1 MSFYDRFQL
10 LDWDDIS
17 MSIYAKTAQDVE
29 RALAKPKRDLEDFKA
44 LISPAAEPY
53 LEQMAKLSYSLT
65 RKRFGNTMSLYI
77 PLYLSNLCANACT
90 YCGFSMEN
98 RIKRRTL
105 NRDEVEAEIDAIKR
119 MKFDSVLLVTGEHE
133 TKVGMKYFRE
143 MVPIIKQRFNY
154 LAMEVQPLD
163 QDEYAE
169 LKTLGLDA
177 VMVYQETYH
186 PKTYAQHH
194 LRGNKMDFRYRLETP
209 DRLAKA
215 GIDKIGLGA
224 LIGLEEWRTDCFFA
238 AAHLD
243 YLERT
248 YWQSRYSIS
257 FPRLRPCA
265 GNVPA
270 SGLQPKSVMTDK
282 QLVQLICA
290 YRLFNPEVELSLSTR
305 ESPQFRDNV
314 LPLGITSMSAASKTQ
329 PGGYATEEVELE
341 QFEISD
347 ERSAASV
354 EDMIRAKGFDPVWR
368 DWHSAYSG

>member
-1 MSFYDRFQL
+1 MSFYDRFQQ

-105 NRDEVEAEIDAIKR
+105 NRDEVEAEIGAIKR

>member
-1 MSFYDRFQL
+1 MSFYDRFQQ

-53 LEQMAKLSYSLT
+53 LEQMAKISYSLT

-105 NRDEVEAEIDAIKR
+105 NRDEVESEIGAIKR

-154 LAMEVQPLD
+154 LAMEVQPLN

>member
-1 MSFYDRFQL
+1 MSFYDRFQQF
-10 LDWDDIS
+10 DWDDIS

-53 LEQMAKLSYSLT
+53 LEQMAKISYSLT

-105 NRDEVEAEIDAIKR
+105 NRDEVEAEIGAIKR

-215 GIDKIGLGA
+215 GIDKIGIGA

>member
-1 MSFYDRFQL
+1 MTFVDRFKQL
-10 LDWDDIS
+10 NWDDIG
-17 MSIYAKTAQDVE
+17 MSIFSKTAADVE
-29 RALAKPKRDLEDFKA
+29 RALSKPKRDLEDFKA

-53 LEQMAKLSYSLT
+53 LEQMAQQSLALT

-105 NRDEVEAEIDAIKR
+105 TLDEIDAESAAIKK

-133 TKVGMKYFRE
+133 TKVGMNYFRQ
-143 MVPIIKQRFNY
+143 VLPNIKKQFNY

-163 QDEYAE
+163 QHDYAE

-177 VMVYQETYH
+177 VMVYQETYQ
-186 PKTYAQHH
+186 PRTYAEHH
-194 LRGNKMDFRYRLETP
+194 LRGNKMDFEYRLETP

-215 GIDKIGLGA
+215 GIDKIGIGA
-224 LIGLEEWRTDCFFA
+224 LIGLEDWRTDCFFV

-248 YWQSRYSIS
+248 YWQTRYSIS
-257 FPRLRPCA
+257 FPRLRPCEGGDA
-265 GNVPA
+265 NG
-270 SGLQPKSVMTDK
+270 GLQPKSVMNDK

-290 YRLFNPEVELSLSTR
+290 YRLLNPEVELSLSTR
-305 ESPQFRDNV
+305 ESATFRDNV

-329 PGGYATEEVELE
+329 PGGYASGEEELE

-347 ERSAASV
+347 ERSAADV
-354 EDMIRAKGFDPVWR
+354 ESMIRRRGFDPVWK